1 MKKIIRVMLLL
12 FVSALLVSC
21 GKKHPIDKFK
31 EEMNNADNF
40 QMTVAMS
47 DIPLLGSITITTKV
61 DGNIEYVGPIL
72 GVEEQYLEKTDD
84 GIYLYNKDEDG
95 KWYKEKTELDIDEI
109 TNSFSE
115 EDLLELLDSSNYEKV
130 EGEENAFKQKK
141 DIVFDTYDEVTIYIG
156 ENVYILEMNATLEG
170 ITIKTKITI
179 SKIGE
184 IKLTL
189 PTIE

>member
-1 MKKIIRVMLLL
+1 MKKFIRTMLLL
-12 FVSALLVSC
+12 FVSVLLVCC
-21 GKKHPIDKFK
+21 GEKHPIDKFK
-31 EEMNNADNF
+31 EEMNNVDNF

-47 DIPLLGSITITTKV
+47 DIPLLGNITITTKV
-61 DGNIEYVGPIL
+61 DGNIEYIGPFL
-72 GVEEQYLEKTDD
+72 YTEEQYLEKTND

-95 KWYKEKTELDIDEI
+95 KWHKEKTELDIDEI

-130 EGEENAFKQKK
+130 EGEENVFKQKK
-141 DIVFDTYDEVTIYIG
+141 DIVFDSYDEVTIYIG
-156 ENVYILEMNATLEG
+156 ENVYILEMNVTLEG
-170 ITIKTKITI
+170 ITVKTKITI

-184 IKLTL
+184 IEITL